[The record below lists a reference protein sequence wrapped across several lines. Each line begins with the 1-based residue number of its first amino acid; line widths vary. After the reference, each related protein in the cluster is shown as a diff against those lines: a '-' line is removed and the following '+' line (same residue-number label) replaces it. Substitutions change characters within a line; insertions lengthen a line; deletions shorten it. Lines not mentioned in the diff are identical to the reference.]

1 MDYVKINVEVLKGL
15 SDSTSKTCGFNAGD
29 YVFVTTDGFVG
40 YFIPNEWVYFDRAK
54 LREISNKLFNLDDYF
69 DGEKIKAAEI
79 EKTNILLNEYG
90 NKQFI
95 SKFKARVDATSETG
109 ASNTWNVYVDE
120 KFLKPL
126 SKEYGNVRYF
136 QLSKEGANM
145 SLMPILAAKY
155 WSDKRGEKPQFM
167 PLMYILPIRRVEDE
181 DE

>member
-40 YFIPNEWVYFDRAK
+40 YFIPNAWVYFDRAK
-54 LREISNKLFNLDDYF
+54 LRDVQNKLFRLEDYF

-79 EKTNILLNEYG
+79 EKTNILINEYG

-95 SKFKARVDATSETG
+95 RKFRTRVDTLPETG
-109 ASNTWNVYVDE
+109 AANTWNVYVNE

-126 SKEYGNVRYF
+126 AKEYGAVRYF
-136 QLSKEGANM
+136 QLVKDGAIM
-145 SLMPILAAKY
+145 PLTPILAAKY
-155 WSDKRGEKPQFM
+155 WSDKKGEKPQFM
-167 PLMYILPIRRVEDE
+167 PLMYILPIRVSEDE
-181 DE
+181 EE